1 MASSGRKL
9 ASTSPAAIDGTEP
22 ATATASYT
30 TFGIN
35 ISSDKDAAPAYLAN
49 RGLTDWG
56 IKYCYEFPGYVR
68 LSNSA
73 SGSNMYYGVLTTPK
87 LSKLTAASTVTVTFD
102 AVRFASEHD
111 IPVKVL
117 NAGTIASA
125 QVVVEG
131 SGSAASIAPESGGK
145 SINITSAHC
154 PKHGN
159 EALKKWSN
167 FSITIEGATAETQ
180 ICWDTTGAGS
190 TSANG
195 RICLDNIV
203 VRKN

>member
-1 MASSGRKL
+1 MVYGGDWIQTGKVASSGRKL

-111 IPVKVL
+111 IPVKGL

-145 SINITSAHC
+145 SINIT
-154 PKHGN
+154 
-159 EALKKWSN
+159 
-167 FSITIEGATAETQ
+167 
-180 ICWDTTGAGS
+180 
-190 TSANG
+190 
-195 RICLDNIV
+195 
-203 VRKN
+203 